1 MKNFQH
7 KEKNAPPHMEKMAS
21 KNSAKRTTKPSL
33 PKKGEK
39 RPFTWRKR
47 PQLEGERPPEIEIV
61 FFMLEGRAPTLP
73 PPCGCIWK

>member
-1 MKNFQH
+1 
-7 KEKNAPPHMEKMAS
+7 MAS

-73 PPCGCIWK
+73 STLRVHMEIEIIWK